1 MKKFFVLP
9 LLFVLVLALS
19 APLAFSQT
27 TGSVKGV
34 CKDTDGK
41 PITGAQVEWTG
52 TETGHT
58 YTIKTNNKG
67 EYFSLGI
74 VPGKYNVKLSKD
86 GKEVFHFNGVPVD
99 LDPEGKTLDF
109 DLKKEQAQQAAGQ
122 GMTAEQAKAQQEQA
136 AKVAKEQ
143 NTVKSLN
150 EKLTEAK
157 AASDAGDFDK
167 AIATLNDANAVDNS
181 RDLIWFKLGDAYL
194 ASAPKQTDPDEKK
207 KRYEMAATDYQ
218 KAIDLRKGSEQA
230 AKDPNSNKT
239 LAAYYNNMAQSYSKA
254 GKVDDAMAAYS
265 QAAQLDPAGAAMYYF
280 NEGAVL
286 TNVGRADDANAA
298 FDKAIAA
305 DPNKALAYYWKGIN
319 LIGKAT
325 VGKDNKMVAPDG
337 TAEAFQKYLEL
348 DPNGPMADTAK
359 QMLAS
364 IGATVETGFGSKKK
378 PVKK

>member
-1 MKKFFVLP
+1 MKKFFVLS
-9 LLFVLVLALS
+9 LLFVLVVGLS

-41 PITGAQVEWTG
+41 PIAGAQVEWTG

-74 VPGKYNVKLSKD
+74 VPGKYNVKLVKD
-86 GKEVFHFNGVPVD
+86 GKVLFPINGVSVGLEEFD
-99 LDPEGKTLDF
+99 LDF
-109 DLKKEQAQQAAGQ
+109 DLKKEQAAQAAGQ
-122 GMTAEQAKAQQEQA
+122 GMTAEQAKAQQEQQ
-136 AKVAKEQ
+136 AKVTKE
-143 NTVKSLN
+143 N
-150 EKLTEAK
+150 EKIGNLNKMLVDAK

-167 AIATLNDANAVDNS
+167 AIATLNDANSVDPS
-181 RDLIWFKLGDAYL
+181 HDLIWFKLADAYL

-230 AKDPNSNKT
+230 AKQADNNKT

-254 GKVDDAMAAYS
+254 NKIDDAIAAYN
-265 QAAQLDPAGAAMYYF
+265 QAAQLDPSGAAMYYF

-286 TNVGRADDANAA
+286 TNAGRADDANAA
-298 FDKAIAA
+298 FDKTIAA

-337 TAEAFQKYLEL
+337 TAQAFQKYLEL

-364 IGATVETGFGSKKK
+364 IGATVETGFGTKKK
-378 PVKK
+378 PAK